1 MLPDKQSKTM
11 VSRFSVAVIEQR
23 ISIAERAN
31 SLMSTLPESWRLV
44 DTKKV
49 KMSKC
54 QSDRD
59 SLINRHF
66 PNEVN
71 RKLICSHYYGGGW
84 GNWKAQ

>member
-1 MLPDKQSKTM
+1 MMLPDKQSKTM

-31 SLMSTLPESWRLV
+31 SLMSTLPESWRSV

-49 KMSKC
+49 EMSKC

-59 SLINRHF
+59 SLIIRHF

-71 RKLICSHYYGGGW
+71 GKLICSHYNGGG
-84 GNWKAQ
+84 